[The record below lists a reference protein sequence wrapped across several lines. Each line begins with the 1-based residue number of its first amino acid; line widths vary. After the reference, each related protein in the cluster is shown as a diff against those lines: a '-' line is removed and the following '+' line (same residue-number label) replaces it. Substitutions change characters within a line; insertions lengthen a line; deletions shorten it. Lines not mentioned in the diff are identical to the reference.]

1 MNIQEKL
8 QKEFINTKFKS
19 VDDMK
24 EQVENIINEK
34 VLNYDTFIDDGADE
48 DDENDYIMRT
58 WYRTK
63 SYMVRFYYGDINMI
77 IGYVSVQK
85 NVKMTTL

>member
-1 MNIQEKL
+1 MNIQDKL
-8 QKEFINTKFKS
+8 QAEFINTKFKS
-19 VDDMK
+19 VDDIK

-58 WYRTK
+58 WFETK
-63 SYMVRFYYGDINMI
+63 SYTIRFFYGDINMI
-77 IGYVSVQK
+77 IGFVSVQP
-85 NVKMTTL
+85 N

>member
-19 VDDMK
+19 AYDMK

-34 VLNYDTFIDDGADE
+34 VLNYDTCIDDWAD
-48 DDENDYIMRT
+48 DDENDYIMKT
-58 WYRTK
+58 WFETK
-63 SYMVRFYYGDINMI
+63 SYTIRFFYGDINMI
-77 IGYVSVQK
+77 IGFVSVQK
-85 NVKMTTL
+85 N

>member
-1 MNIQEKL
+1 MTIQEKI
-8 QKEFINTKFKS
+8 QQEFINTKFKS
-19 VDDMK
+19 VDYIK

-58 WYRTK
+58 WFETK
-63 SYMVRFYYGDINMI
+63 SYTIRFFYGDINTI
-77 IGYVSVQK
+77 IGFISVQE
-85 NVKMTTL
+85 N

>member
-8 QKEFINTKFKS
+8 QQEFINTKFKS
-19 VDDMK
+19 VDYIK

-58 WYRTK
+58 WFETK
-63 SYMVRFYYGDINMI
+63 SYTIRFFYGDINTI
-77 IGYVSVQK
+77 IGFISVQK
-85 NVKMTTL
+85 N

>member
-1 MNIQEKL
+1 MNIQDKL
-8 QKEFINTKFKS
+8 QQEFINTKFKG

-34 VLNYDTFIDDGADE
+34 VLNYDTFIDDGADD

-58 WYRTK
+58 WFATK
-63 SYMVRFYYGDINMI
+63 SYTIRFFYGDINSI
-77 IGYVSVQK
+77 IGFVSVQS
-85 NVKMTTL
+85 N

>member
-8 QKEFINTKFKS
+8 QQEFINTKFKS

-58 WYRTK
+58 WFETK
-63 SYMVRFYYGDINMI
+63 SYTIRFFYGDINTI
-77 IGYVSVQK
+77 IGFISVQK
-85 NVKMTTL
+85 H

>member
-1 MNIQEKL
+1 MTIQEKL
-8 QKEFINTKFKS
+8 QQEFINTKFKS
-19 VDDMK
+19 VDYIK

-58 WYRTK
+58 WFETK
-63 SYMVRFYYGDINMI
+63 SYTIRFFYGDINTI
-77 IGYVSVQK
+77 IGFISVQK
-85 NVKMTTL
+85 N

>member
-8 QKEFINTKFKS
+8 QKEFINTEFKGIE
-19 VDDMK
+19 DMK
-24 EQVENIINEK
+24 EEVENLLNEK

-58 WYRTK
+58 WFETK
-63 SYMVRFYYGDINMI
+63 SYTIRFFYGDINSI
-77 IGYVSVQK
+77 IGFVSVQK
-85 NVKMTTL
+85 H

>member
-1 MNIQEKL
+1 MNIQDKL
-8 QKEFINTKFKS
+8 QAEFINTKFKS
-19 VDDMK
+19 VDDIK

-58 WYRTK
+58 WFETK
-63 SYMVRFYYGDINMI
+63 SYTIRFFYGDINTI
-77 IGYVSVQK
+77 IGFVSVQK
-85 NVKMTTL
+85 N

>member
-1 MNIQEKL
+1 MNIQEKI

-19 VDDMK
+19 VDDIK

-58 WYRTK
+58 WFETK
-63 SYMVRFYYGDINMI
+63 SYTIRFFYGDINLI
-77 IGYVSVQK
+77 IGFVSVQ
-85 NVKMTTL
+85 NN

>member
-1 MNIQEKL
+1 MTIQEKL
-8 QKEFINTKFKS
+8 QQEFINTKFKS

-58 WYRTK
+58 WFETK
-63 SYMVRFYYGDINMI
+63 SYTIRFFYGDINSI
-77 IGYVSVQK
+77 IGFVSVQK
-85 NVKMTTL
+85 H

>member
-8 QKEFINTKFKS
+8 QQEFINTKFKS
-19 VDDMK
+19 VDYIK

-58 WYRTK
+58 WFETK
-63 SYMVRFYYGDINMI
+63 SYTIRFFYGDIDMI
-77 IGYVSVQK
+77 IGFVSVQE
-85 NVKMTTL
+85 N

>member
-19 VDDMK
+19 VDYIK

-58 WYRTK
+58 WFETK
-63 SYMVRFYYGDINMI
+63 SYTIRFFYGDINTI
-77 IGYVSVQK
+77 IGFISVQK
-85 NVKMTTL
+85 N

>member
-8 QKEFINTKFKS
+8 QVEFINTKFKS
-19 VDDMK
+19 AYYMK

-34 VLNYDTFIDDGADE
+34 VLNYDTCIDDWAD

-58 WYRTK
+58 WFETK
-63 SYMVRFYYGDINMI
+63 SYTIRFFYGDINSI
-77 IGYVSVQK
+77 IGFVSVQK
-85 NVKMTTL
+85 NSKMTIL

>member
-1 MNIQEKL
+1 MTIQEKL
-8 QKEFINTKFKS
+8 QQEFINTKFKS
-19 VDDMK
+19 VDYIK

-58 WYRTK
+58 WFETK
-63 SYMVRFYYGDINMI
+63 SYTIRFFYGDINTI
-77 IGYVSVQK
+77 IGFISVQK
-85 NVKMTTL
+85 H